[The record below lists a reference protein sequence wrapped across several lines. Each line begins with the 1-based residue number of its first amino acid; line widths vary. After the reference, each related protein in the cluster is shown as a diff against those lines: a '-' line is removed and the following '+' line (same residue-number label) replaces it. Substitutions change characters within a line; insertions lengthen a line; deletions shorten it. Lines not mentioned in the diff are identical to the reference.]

1 MKHNSI
7 APLKG
12 GIFMAISHVD
22 PSLLNEEIP
31 EEELR
36 YYEAIKK
43 CQKRRKA
50 KLFDDCSY
58 ENIIEKERVF
68 GYL

>member
-1 MKHNSI
+1 
-7 APLKG
+7 
-12 GIFMAISHVD
+12 MAISHVD